1 MKKRVKKIRG
11 TRTCGG
17 GSHKKRRGKGSKGG
31 SGNAGAYAHHF
42 VRSLKLGMK
51 KGKQG
56 FGSGSARHSKTYD
69 AIMNVGELDEKLPE
83 LIKAGKA
90 EERGDAVFLDAT
102 QLGIR
107 KILGRGELRRKS
119 KLIVRVNEIS
129 GIAKEKIEEAGGR
142 IEMAI
147 EE

>member
-1 MKKRVKKIRG
+1 
-11 TRTCGG
+11 
-17 GSHKKRRGKGSKGG
+17 
-31 SGNAGAYAHHF
+31 
-42 VRSLKLGMK
+42 
-51 KGKQG
+51 
-56 FGSGSARHSKTYD
+56 
-69 AIMNVGELDEKLPE
+69 MNVGELAEKLDE

-107 KILGRGELRRKS
+107 KILGRGELRGKP
-119 KLIVRVNEIS
+119 KLIVRVNAIS
-129 GIAKEKIEEAGGR
+129 AIARDKIEEAGGR